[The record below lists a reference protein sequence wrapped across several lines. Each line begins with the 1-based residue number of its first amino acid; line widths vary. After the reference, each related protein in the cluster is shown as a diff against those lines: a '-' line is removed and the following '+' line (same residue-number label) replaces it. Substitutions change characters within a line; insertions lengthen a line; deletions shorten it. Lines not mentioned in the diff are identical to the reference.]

1 VRVFNIYF
9 SMPFFFS
16 LFSVFFRI
24 CVFLIQLLRFIL
36 SLSLSLRIRI
46 RSSAEIETLLFC
58 LRLNFCEERGEAE
71 AEAGNWNEKE
81 NENEGQARDMCRYKD
96 TRRLCV
102 ATGFPAGPRILGTK
116 DSDSDAV
123 GSPLI
128 SPSLQCVLQN
138 GCHLRSLGFRS
149 VQTSRQHMFKYLLLG
164 IPSFFAPGGKEI
176 RIRRV

>member
-1 VRVFNIYF
+1 
-9 SMPFFFS
+9 MPFFFS

-116 DSDSDAV
+116 DSRCRWLSIDFAILTMCSPERLPSEISGFSQRANIAPTHVQVSFARHSLLFRPRGQRDTDSQ
-123 GSPLI
+123 GM
-128 SPSLQCVLQN
+128 N
-138 GCHLRSLGFRS
+138 
-149 VQTSRQHMFKYLLLG
+149 
-164 IPSFFAPGGKEI
+164 
-176 RIRRV
+176 